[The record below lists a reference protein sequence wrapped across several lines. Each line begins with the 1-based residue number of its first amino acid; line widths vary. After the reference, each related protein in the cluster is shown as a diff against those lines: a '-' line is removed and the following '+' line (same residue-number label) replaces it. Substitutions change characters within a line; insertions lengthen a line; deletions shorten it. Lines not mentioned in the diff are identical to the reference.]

1 MSEISGVINQS
12 ANLDVGINQENE
24 LNVNLMTT
32 GELNGTIQTLDN
44 LSGVLNKNGELLA
57 NLDFPIRIGGYIVYD
72 AYINND
78 GYLMFVLYDNS
89 EINVGYVKGDNLINE
104 SINSLTY
111 NVDGSLNIITTDSG
125 TKTMVYDNNI
135 LIGII
140 GTGIYPSKNFT
151 YADGKLIATEVVL

>member
-1 MSEISGVINQS
+1 MDDLYGDIN
-12 ANLDVGINQENE
+12 D
-24 LNVNLMTT
+24 T
-32 GELNGTIQTLDN
+32 GELLADLTFTGELQGEINTLET
-44 LSGVLNKNGELLA
+44 LSGVLNKDGELLGS
-57 NLDFPIRIGGYIVYD
+57 LSFPIRIGGYIVYN
-72 AYINND
+72 AYVNSD
-78 GYLMFVLYDNS
+78 GYLMFVLYDDS
-89 EINVGYVKGDNLINE
+89 EINAGYVRGDNLINE

-111 NVDGSLNIITTDSG
+111 NIDGSLNIITTGSG